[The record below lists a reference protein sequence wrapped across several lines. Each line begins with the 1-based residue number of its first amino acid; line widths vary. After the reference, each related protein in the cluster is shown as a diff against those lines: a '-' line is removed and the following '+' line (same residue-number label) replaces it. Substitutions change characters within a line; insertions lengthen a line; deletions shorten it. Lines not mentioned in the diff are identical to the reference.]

1 MCTIPPRQQLS
12 SPTRLVLRRRDV
24 IYGSRTLALINP
36 KACTTAHTRK
46 REKRAFLTFFEK
58 TLPSSQNSSL
68 TFPRT
73 HAHTHNLRS
82 IDRFIKTQEH
92 AVASRK
98 RERVV
103 AKKRVVFLESV
114 LNHAS
119 EQNRQDTRFGTT
131 FRARVSNSFKFVH
144 FPENFTSLLMHEI
157 CAKLTFFSLLLSLSF
172 VNSTVNS
179 TRG

>member
-1 MCTIPPRQQLS
+1 M
-12 SPTRLVLRRRDV
+12 
-24 IYGSRTLALINP
+24 YGSRTLALINP
-36 KACTTAHTRK
+36 KACTTTYIRK

-58 TLPSSQNSSL
+58 TLPSSHETRLSH
-68 TFPRT
+68 F
-73 HAHTHNLRS
+73 HAHTHIHNLRS
-82 IDRFIKTQEH
+82 IDRFLKTQEH

-131 FRARVSNSFKFVH
+131 YRARVSNSFKFVL
-144 FPENFTSLLMHEI
+144 FPRELYI
-157 CAKLTFFSLLLSLSF
+157 TFDAR
-172 VNSTVNS
+172 T
-179 TRG
+179 TR

>member
-1 MCTIPPRQQLS
+1 M
-12 SPTRLVLRRRDV
+12 RLV
-24 IYGSRTLALINP
+24 SRTLALINP
-36 KACTTAHTRK
+36 KACTTTYIRK

-58 TLPSSQNSSL
+58 TLTSSHETRLSH
-68 TFPRT
+68 FHA

-82 IDRFIKTQEH
+82 IDRFLKTQEH

-98 RERVV
+98 RERHV

-131 FRARVSNSFKFVH
+131 YRARVSNSFKFVH
-144 FPENFTSLLMHEI
+144 FPENFTSLLMHELR
-157 CAKLTFFSLLLSLSF
+157 AKLTSLSLLPSLLF